1 MIEMNRMFRR
11 ARALWPGHR
20 SLVTGHVALLAILTA
35 AAPQRLSAQDS
46 VIVIDPDAPA
56 TPAAQR
62 TGLENAL
69 LQRVLGFFND
79 SATTR
84 LEGMVMLPAGARLTG
99 PVAVWQ
105 GPLRVR
111 GSVQGPVLVVNGDLE
126 ILMGGK
132 VDGDVLV
139 VGGQLLGDTA
149 GAITG
154 KVEAFPDAAPVLRL
168 DDGTL
173 VIRERRRQLL
183 TFGGTQRSFQ
193 TGKITT
199 TLFVSSGGTYD
210 RVEGLPLTLGPRFRY
225 QMAPDRRASLEL
237 LGIIRTAGDPT
248 KLGEEVGYDAHFD
261 FGTGRS
267 NHHGWGFGLRA
278 SQLVES
284 IEPQPLTRSEIGWST
299 LLLHRDYRDY
309 YLNEGVALYG
319 YYWAG
324 SSFRLEGGWRTEDQR
339 SLPANDPWTLFRT
352 AEPWRP
358 NPLIDDG
365 RYKTFH
371 AGFTF
376 DTRNE
381 SRSTTSGNW
390 VHVVWERSAS
400 ENVAPLGLPATV
412 RAPLPTDGSYAYSHL
427 TFDARSYNRLN
438 PAMRMNLR
446 LVGGGWTGGDPLP
459 VQQRVSLGGPGI
471 LSGYSFR
478 EQSCDEGAPF
488 DPAKPALC
496 DRSLALQAELRSHL
510 DLGLLYRYR
519 DRGQVEQAFGLDQV
533 DFVVHADMGKAW
545 LTGDG
550 PGRVPDGRIPSLDE
564 WMYDVGVGLDAGG
577 IGAYL
582 SKALTEGEPVRF
594 FVRLQRRF

>member
-1 MIEMNRMFRR
+1 M
-11 ARALWPGHR
+11 GR
-20 SLVTGHVALLAILTA
+20 SRTKQRSWIAGVALLAALA
-35 AAPQRLSAQDS
+35 VLPSRPLAAQDS

-62 TGLENAL
+62 SGLDNDV
-69 LQRVLGFFND
+69 LQRVLAFFND
-79 SATTR
+79 SGTTR
-84 LEGMVMLPAGARLTG
+84 LEGMVTLPASARLSG
-99 PVAVWQ
+99 PLAVWH
-105 GPLRVR
+105 GPLRVA
-111 GSVQGPVLVVNGDLE
+111 GTVTGPVLVVNGDLE
-126 ILMGGK
+126 LLVGGRI
-132 VDGDVLV
+132 DGTVLI

-154 KVEAFPDAAPVLRL
+154 KAEAYPDAAPVLRL

-173 VIRERRRQLL
+173 SIRERRPALL
-183 TFGGTQRSFQ
+183 TFGGAQRSFQ

-225 QMAPDRRASLEL
+225 QFRPDRRAQLEL

-261 FGTGRS
+261 FGTGS
-267 NHHGWGFGLRA
+267 TNHHGWGFGARA
-278 SQLVES
+278 SQLVDA
-284 IEPQPLTRSEIGWST
+284 IEPQPLTRSEVGWST

-309 YLNEGVALYG
+309 FLNEGVAVYG

-324 SSFRLEGGWRTEDQR
+324 SSFRVEGGWRTESQR

-365 RYKTFH
+365 RYRTVH
-371 AGFTF
+371 LGFTY

-381 SRSTTSGNW
+381 SRTTTSGNW
-390 VHVVWERSAS
+390 IRALWEHSAS

-412 RAPLPTDGSYAYSHL
+412 RGTIPTDGSYAFSQFSL
-427 TFDARSYNRLN
+427 DARSYNRIN

-446 LVGGGWTGGDPLP
+446 LVGGGWLGGDPLP
-459 VQQRVSLGGPGI
+459 VQERLSLGGPDI

-478 EQSCDEGAPF
+478 EQRCAEGAPV
-488 DPAKPALC
+488 DPAEPALC
-496 DRSLALQAELRSHL
+496 DRSLALQAELRTHL
-510 DLGLLYRYR
+510 DLGLLYRYH
-519 DRGQVEQAFGLDQV
+519 DRGEVEQAFGLDQV

-550 PGRVPDGRIPSLDE
+550 PGRVPNDRIPSLDE
-564 WMYDVGVGLDAGG
+564 WMYDLGVGLDAGG
-577 IGAYL
+577 IGAFL
-582 SKALTEGEPVRF
+582 SKALTAGQPVRF

>member
-1 MIEMNRMFRR
+1 MLAVAPSRR
-11 ARALWPGHR
+11 
-20 SLVTGHVALLAILTA
+20 LV
-35 AAPQRLSAQDS
+35 AQDS

-62 TGLENAL
+62 TGLDPEVL
-69 LQRVLGFFND
+69 RRVLARYND

-84 LEGMVMLPAGARLTG
+84 LEGTILLPAGARLQG
-99 PVAVWQ
+99 PLAVWQ
-105 GPLRVR
+105 GPLRIR
-111 GSVQGPVLVVNGDLE
+111 GTATGPVVVVNGDLE
-126 ILMGGK
+126 ILEGGR
-132 VDGDVLV
+132 VEGDVLV

-149 GAITG
+149 GAIG
-154 KVEAFPDAAPVLRL
+154 GRVEAYPDAAPVIRE

-173 VIRERRRQLL
+173 TLRDRRRPLL

-199 TLFVSSGGTYD
+199 TLFLSSGGTYD

-237 LGIIRTAGDPT
+237 LGVIRTAGDPT
-248 KLGEEVGYDAHFD
+248 KLGEEVGYDAHLD
-261 FGTGRS
+261 FGTGRT
-267 NHHGWGFGLRA
+267 NHHAWGFGARA
-278 SQLVES
+278 SQLVDA
-284 IEPQPLTRSEIGWST
+284 IEPQPLGRSEVGWST
-299 LLLHRDYRDY
+299 LIMHRDYRDY

-324 SSFRLEGGWRTEDQR
+324 SSFRIEGGWRTEDQR

-352 AEPWRP
+352 ADPWRP

-365 RYKTFH
+365 RYHTVH
-371 AGFTF
+371 LGFTF

-381 SRSTTSGNW
+381 PRLTTSGNW
-390 VHVVWERSAS
+390 VRVLWERSSSAD
-400 ENVAPLGLPATV
+400 VAPVGLPATV
-412 RAPLPTDGSYAYSHL
+412 RAPIPTDGSYAFSHL
-427 TFDARSYNRLN
+427 SFDARSYNRLN

-459 VQQRVSLGGPGI
+459 LQQRLSLGGPDF
-471 LSGYSFR
+471 LSGYAFR
-478 EQSCDEGAPF
+478 EQRCGEGAPA
-488 DPAKPALC
+488 DPAQPALC
-496 DRSLALQAELRSHL
+496 DRSLAFQAELRSHL

-550 PGRVPDGRIPSLDE
+550 PGRVPNGRIPSLDE
-564 WMYDVGVGLDAGG
+564 WMYDLGVGIDAGG
-577 IGAYL
+577 IGAFL
-582 SKALTEGEPVRF
+582 SKALTAGQPVRF